1 MATSSAKTV
10 DEYLAALPADR
21 RAAIAAVRDT
31 INRRIPRGYEHGMLY
46 GGPAWYVPRSRLA
59 ETYNGQPL
67 TLAVL
72 GSQKNY
78 MVLHLLTVYGDSKL
92 SAWFRKAYVA
102 TGKKLDMGKACIR
115 FKALD
120 ALPLDVVGEA
130 VSKVSVDDYIR
141 IYERSRAGTR
151 TAKPRAAA
159 RKPVKKTRASG
170 KRTTARGARRHTGP

>member
-78 MVLHLLTVYGDSKL
+78 MVLHLLTVYGNAKL
-92 SAWFRKAYVA
+92 SAWFGAKIGMVLINVARKASPLLPMRDQLAKRAVA
-102 TGKKLDMGKACIR
+102 LYHVRRQPIHTNITLVANHQ
-115 FKALD
+115 
-120 ALPLDVVGEA
+120 PLG
-130 VSKVSVDDYIR
+130 
-141 IYERSRAGTR
+141 
-151 TAKPRAAA
+151 
-159 RKPVKKTRASG
+159 
-170 KRTTARGARRHTGP
+170 